1 MNTPAKSIEAIH
13 ATARLFR
20 RFMHEEEGLELLEW
34 ALLAL
39 IFVGLIAAYSTFRD
53 QVAGLVVQ
61 LSTSL
66 P

>member
-1 MNTPAKSIEAIH
+1 MNTPTSIEAIH
-13 ATARLFR
+13 ATIRLLR
-20 RFMHEEEGLELLEW
+20 RFVDEEEGLELLEW

-39 IFVGLIAAYSTFRD
+39 IFVGLIAAYSVFRN

-61 LSTSL
+61 VSTSL